1 MRQITNNYG
10 VITKLNALGRV
21 RQLHE
26 NTWAIGGILSIPFC
40 NSAKIHRS
48 EFSRLV
54 KSILAALGETD
65 KEIYWIINTTAED
78 EYINANGDKVVPNAK
93 LYFLISDVSD
103 NEGNLLRKH
112 RSDIYHLVHAL
123 WRYEVVDIVTYK
135 HGPDNFDEA
144 LGLNLAM
151 DNEEIQ
157 SQINISPS
165 LLEVLYLQE
174 SNELEDQP

>member
-1 MRQITNNYG
+1 MRKITNNYG
-10 VITKLNALGRV
+10 IITKLTALGRV

-65 KEIYWIINTTAED
+65 KEIYWIINTAAED
-78 EYINANGDKVVPNAK
+78 EWINANGERVVPNAK

-103 NEGNLLRKH
+103 NEGNPLRKH
-112 RSDIYHLVHAL
+112 RADIYHLIHAL
-123 WRYEVVDIVTYK
+123 WRYEVEDIVTYK
-135 HGPDNFDEA
+135 CGPDSFDEA
-144 LGLNLAM
+144 LGLNLAV
-151 DNEEIQ
+151 DSEESQ
-157 SQINISPS
+157 SGINISPS
-165 LLEVLYLQE
+165 LLNVLYLE
-174 SNELEDQP
+174 KSNELEEQP